1 VAPATAPPP
10 SDAAVKVELTVAA
23 EHVSKDL
30 KAGAKVDLERV
41 TAQIGR
47 GATADY
53 QTTTIFRDLA
63 VASVTKPEKPG
74 DAGVVVT
81 VELNVTADQAKRI
94 VELKTEQAPFEER
107 GLGKP
112 ATVVTKAAVLRLE
125 EMTKVDVAL
134 AAENVPDGVKV
145 GSKVQ
150 LVYVASRTVTGTGR
164 VAERRSPVVSGSFEV
179 LSVEKVEKPTDA
191 DQTVK
196 VVLRVPKTRAERIET
211 FKTREVTVVERA
223 GGQAV
228 RKKKTIPM
236 VLELAKEEEKK

>member
-1 VAPATAPPP
+1 
-10 SDAAVKVELTVAA
+10 VKVELTVAA
-23 EHVSKDL
+23 AHLSKDL

-47 GATADY
+47 GATTDY

-63 VASVTKPEKPG
+63 VVSITKPEKPG
-74 DAGVVVT
+74 DAGVMVT
-81 VELNVTADQAKRI
+81 VELSVTADQAKRI
-94 VELKTEQAPFEER
+94 GELKTEQAPYEER
-107 GLGKP
+107 QLGKP

-125 EMTKVDVAL
+125 EMTKAEVAL
-134 AAENVPDGVKV
+134 AAENVPEAVKV

-191 DQTVK
+191 DQAVK
-196 VVLRVPKTRAERIET
+196 VVLRVSKTRAERIET
-211 FKTREVTVVERA
+211 FKTREVMVVERA

-228 RKKKTIPM
+228 TKKKTIPM
-236 VLELAKEEEKK
+236 VLELAKEEEKANEKK

>member
-1 VAPATAPPP
+1 M
-10 SDAAVKVELTVAA
+10 TVAA
-23 EHVSKDL
+23 EHLSKDL

-47 GATADY
+47 GATTDY

-94 VELKTEQAPFEER
+94 VELKTEQAPYAER
-107 GLGKP
+107 QLGKP
-112 ATVVTKAAVLRLE
+112 ATMVTKAAVLRLE
-125 EMTKVDVAL
+125 EMTKVEVAL

-150 LVYVASRTVTGTGR
+150 LVYVAGRTVTGTGR

-191 DQTVK
+191 DQAVK
-196 VVLRVPKTRAERIET
+196 VVLRVSKTRAERIET
-211 FKTREVTVVERA
+211 FKTHEVTVVERV

-228 RKKKTIPM
+228 TKKKTIPM